1 MRGASRL
8 ETAILTAVKRG
19 QVVLSKLTPKRT
31 LVQLRAL
38 ANDSFN
44 SIELLLP
51 YGMSALPKG
60 GNVIIL
66 RIAGN
71 ADHKVALCA
80 DDPAC
85 RIADLQDGE
94 FGFRDDLG
102 QMVVFRRDRI
112 QIVTPKDLD
121 ANVGGNVN
129 AAIGG
134 KFTGSA
140 SEWDL
145 TGDLNVTGRITASG
159 DITDNSGTNAATVKA
174 LRDAHNDHHHPPSSL
189 PDITV

>member
-1 MRGASRL
+1 MRELSRVMTAVS
-8 ETAILTAVKRG
+8 TAIKRG
-19 QVVLSKLTPKRT
+19 NVVLSKLSPKRT

-38 ANDSFN
+38 ATDSFN
-44 SIELLLP
+44 SVELLLP

-85 RIADLQDGE
+85 RIADLQAGE
-94 FGFRDDLG
+94 FGFRDDQG

-112 QIVTPKDLD
+112 QIVTHLDLD
-121 ANVGGNVN
+121 AAVTGNVN
-129 AAIGG
+129 ATIGG

-145 TGDLNVTGRITASG
+145 TGDLKVTGKITATG
-159 DITDNSGTNAATVKA
+159 DITDNSGSNTATVKA
-174 LRDAHNDHHHPPSSL
+174 LRDAHNGHHHGTSPL
-189 PDITV
+189 PDMLV